1 MDPRKQTLLAS
12 PLLTLTPYALSHV
25 PAYNAWMQD
34 PWLQKMTA
42 SEPLTLAEEL
52 DMQRAWSEDPDK
64 CTFIILDTASG
75 AMVGDVNLFF
85 ESDSKCRAAE
95 IEVMIAEAGFRRRGF
110 AEESLRMMMAFAAH
124 VFGTARF
131 VAKILD
137 ENTASLT
144 LFEKKMGFEVFAQ
157 HAWCGETHLSF
168 GAAARED
175 WTEGGGDGEGGDGG
189 GGDGG
194 GGSGGGGGGGEGT
207 TDESTVTGPHA
218 DCWARITKSVCVD
231 NGEGSAGA
239 SSVLAESVAVGA
251 AARVGDEC
259 VAVVE
264 GGEEVA
270 AAAASTAD
278 AATSATSTGTERN
291 AGEGGPGEGKSKE
304 GST

>member
-1 MDPRKQTLLAS
+1 MDPRKQTRLAS

-25 PAYNAWMQD
+25 PTYNTWMQD

-52 DMQRAWSEDPDK
+52 NMQRAWIEDPDK

-95 IEVMIAEAGFRRRGF
+95 IEVMIAEAEFRRRGF

-175 WTEGGGDGEGGDGG
+175 WTESGGDGEGGDGG
-189 GGDGG
+189 GG
-194 GGSGGGGGGGEGT
+194 SGGGRGGGEGT
-207 TDESTVTGPHA
+207 TDESTVKGPHA
-218 DCWARITKSVCVD
+218 ECWARITKSVCVD

-259 VAVVE
+259 VAAE
-264 GGEEVA
+264 GGKEVA
-270 AAAASTAD
+270 AAAASTA
-278 AATSATSTGTERN
+278 AAGAAAAGAEGD
-291 AGEGGPGEGKSKE
+291 AGEGGPGGEGISKE
-304 GST
+304 GFT

>member
-25 PAYNAWMQD
+25 PTYNTWMQD

-52 DMQRAWSEDPDK
+52 NMQRAWSEDPDK

-95 IEVMIAEAGFRRRGF
+95 IEVMIAEAEFRRRGF

-175 WTEGGGDGEGGDGG
+175 WTESGGDGEGGDGG
-189 GGDGG
+189 C
-194 GGSGGGGGGGEGT
+194 GSGGGRGGGEGT

-218 DCWARITKSVCVD
+218 ECWARIAKRVCVD

-259 VAVVE
+259 VAAE
-264 GGEEVA
+264 GGKEVA
-270 AAAASTAD
+270 AAAASTA
-278 AATSATSTGTERN
+278 AAGAAAAGAEGD
-291 AGEGGPGEGKSKE
+291 AGEGGPGGEGISKE
-304 GST
+304 GFT